1 MGGGTLGN
9 RINGVWS
16 LSVHRTA
23 QEFST
28 ILLENSPKFLT
39 TNNVMLLG
47 RKIFVVGE
55 ERGGVIVGRVGKY
68 KIRSGNFVE
77 ICTNQMTP
85 PLPLW
90 WVKIS
95 PIAVNGY
102 R

>member
-1 MGGGTLGN
+1 MGGGTLDN

-16 LSVHRTA
+16 PSVHRTA

-39 TNNVMLLG
+39 TNNVMLLR

-55 ERGGVIVGRVGKY
+55 EGGGNSWEGLEN
-68 KIRSGNFVE
+68 IRYEVE
-77 ICTNQMTP
+77 IS
-85 PLPLW
+85 LKYAL
-90 WVKIS
+90 I
-95 PIAVNGY
+95 